1 VEPLPLDDPGFYLGD
16 VAPVYSRLRA
26 EAPVYWSPSAKL
38 WALSRYADI
47 QRVSRDP
54 GLFCSR
60 RGVIVN
66 DPMRLVGELPTPP
79 SILHMDPPAH
89 NRYRKLVSG
98 AFTPRMVTMLEPRV
112 RELVRETL
120 DAVPAAGA
128 FDFVEH
134 VAVPVPM
141 LVIAEMLGVP
151 ASDRA
156 TFRRWSDAVI
166 AGADAD
172 GAARMLSEIAELF
185 AYFQGM
191 LERRRT
197 DPRADL
203 LSALAIGVVDGDR
216 LSDEEIL
223 MFCMTLLVAGNE
235 TTRNLVAGGMRALLD
250 HPGELR
256 RLVADRSLLAGA
268 IEEMLRWV
276 SPIRCFIR
284 TATRDTEIRGTAI
297 PEGASLILL
306 YASGNRDEEVF
317 GPTAGEFRI
326 DRPAEPAHLS
336 FGFGEHFCLGASL
349 ARLEARLMFEGIL
362 ERWTGMEIAGPVE
375 VLRSTIMNGLVRMP
389 VRVRSAVTA
398 R

>member
-1 VEPLPLDDPGFYLGD
+1 MTSLPLHDPDFYLGD
-16 VAPVYSRLRA
+16 VQPVYRRLRA
-26 EAPVYWSPSAKL
+26 EAPVYWSEAAGL
-38 WALSRYADI
+38 FALSRYADI
-47 QRVSRDP
+47 QRVSKDP

-60 RGVIVN
+60 RGVVVN
-66 DPMRLVGELPTPP
+66 DPLRLLGDMPTPP
-79 SILHMDPPAH
+79 SIIHMDPPAH

-98 AFTPRMVTMLEPRV
+98 AFTPRMVAMLEPRI

-120 DAVPAAGA
+120 DAVPAGGA

-134 VAVPVPM
+134 VAVPVPIH
-141 LVIAEMLGVP
+141 VIAEMLGVP

-166 AGADAD
+166 AGADAQD
-172 GAARMLSEIAELF
+172 GGAHLTEMAELF
-185 AYFQGM
+185 AYFQTM
-191 LERRRT
+191 LERRRAE
-197 DPRADL
+197 PRPDL
-203 LSALAIGVVDGDR
+203 LSALAAGVVDGDR

-235 TTRNLVAGGMRALLD
+235 TTRNLVAGGTRALLE

-256 RLVADRSLLAGA
+256 RLRNDRALLPSA

-276 SPIRCFIR
+276 SPIRAFIR
-284 TATRDTEIRGTAI
+284 TATRNTEIRGTAI

-306 YASGNRDEEVF
+306 YASGNRDEEAF

-326 DRPAEPAHLS
+326 DRPGEPQHLA

-362 ERWTGMEIAGPVE
+362 GRWRDIEPAGDAE
-375 VLRSTIMNGLVRMP
+375 VLRSTVMNGLVRLP
-389 VRVRSAVTA
+389 VRVRA
-398 R
+398 

>member
-1 VEPLPLDDPGFYLGD
+1 MSLPLHDPEFYLGD
-16 VAPVYSRLRA
+16 VQAVYRRLRA
-26 EAPVYWSPSAKL
+26 EAPVYWSEAAGL
-38 WALSRYADI
+38 WALTKYADI
-47 QRVSRDP
+47 QRVSKDP
-54 GLFCSR
+54 ATFCSS

-66 DPMRLVGELPTPP
+66 DPLRLAGDLPTPP
-79 SILHMDPPAH
+79 SIIHMDPPAH

-98 AFTPRMVTMLEPRV
+98 AFTPRAVAMLEPRI

-120 DAVPAAGA
+120 AAAPANGS

-134 VAVPVPM
+134 VAVPVPL

-151 ASDRA
+151 PGDRD

-172 GAARMLSEIAELF
+172 AASAMMGEIAELF
-185 AYFQGM
+185 AYFQEM
-191 LERRRT
+191 LGRRRAE
-197 DPRADL
+197 PRADL
-203 LSALAIGVVDGDR
+203 ISALATGVVDGDR

-235 TTRNLVAGGMRALLD
+235 TTRNLVAGGTRTLLEHPDELARLRRDPALL
-250 HPGELR
+250 P
-256 RLVADRSLLAGA
+256 GA

-297 PEGASLILL
+297 PEGAVVALF

-326 DRPAEPAHLS
+326 DRPLEPAHLA

-362 ERWTGMEIAGPVE
+362 GRWSRLEIAGPVD
-375 VLRSTIMNGLVRMP
+375 VLPSTLMNGLVRLP
-389 VRVRSAVTA
+389 VRAWA
-398 R
+398 

>member
-1 VEPLPLDDPGFYLGD
+1 MQPLPLHDPDFYLGD
-16 VAPVYSRLRA
+16 VQSVYRWLRT
-26 EAPVYWSPSAKL
+26 EAPVYWSEAAGL
-38 WALSRYADI
+38 WALSKYADI
-47 QRVSRDP
+47 QRVSKDP
-54 GLFCSR
+54 ERFCSR
-60 RGVIVN
+60 RGVVVN
-66 DPMRLVGELPTPP
+66 DPMRLMGEIPTPP
-79 SILHMDPPAH
+79 SIIHMDPPGH

-98 AFTPRMVTMLEPRV
+98 AFTPRMVAMLEPRI

-120 DAVPAAGA
+120 AAAPADGV

-134 VAVPVPM
+134 VAMPVPM

-151 ASDRA
+151 ASDRD

-172 GAARMLSEIAELF
+172 AAAAMMGEIAELF
-185 AYFQGM
+185 AYFQAM
-191 LERRRT
+191 LERRRAE
-197 DPRADL
+197 PRADL
-203 LSALAIGVVDGDR
+203 LSALASGVVDGDR

-235 TTRNLVAGGMRALLD
+235 TTRNLVAGGTRTLLE

-256 RLVADRSLLAGA
+256 RLRADRTLLPGA

-276 SPIRCFIR
+276 TPIRCFIR
-284 TATRDTEIRGTAI
+284 TATCDTEVRGTAI
-297 PEGASLILL
+297 PEGASLVLL

-362 ERWTGMEIAGPVE
+362 DRWAGLELAGAPE
-375 VLRSTIMNGLVRMP
+375 PLRSTVMNGLVRLP
-389 VRVRSAVTA
+389 VRA
-398 R
+398 RAA

>member
-1 VEPLPLDDPGFYLGD
+1 MTSLPLHDPEFYVGD
-16 VAPVYSRLRA
+16 VQAVYRRLRA
-26 EAPVYWSPSAKL
+26 QAPVYWSEAAGL
-38 WALSRYADI
+38 WALSKYEDI
-47 QRVSRDP
+47 QRVSKDP

-66 DPMRLVGELPTPP
+66 DPIRLAGELTTPP
-79 SILHMDPPAH
+79 SIIHMDPPGH

-98 AFTPRMVTMLEPRV
+98 AFTPRMVAMLEPRI
-112 RELVRETL
+112 RELVGESL
-120 DAVPAAGA
+120 DAVPSSEA

-134 VAVPVPM
+134 VAVPVPI

-151 ASDRA
+151 ASDRE

-166 AGADAD
+166 AGADAED
-172 GAARMLSEIAELF
+172 AGAHLGEIAELF
-185 AYFQGM
+185 AYFQTM
-191 LERRRT
+191 LERRRAE
-197 DPRADL
+197 PRSDL
-203 LSALAIGVVDGDR
+203 LSALAVGVVDGDR

-235 TTRNLVAGGMRALLD
+235 TTRNLVAGGTRALLE
-250 HPGELR
+250 HPGELG
-256 RLVADRSLLAGA
+256 RLRDDPALLPGA

-276 SPIRCFIR
+276 SPIRAFVR
-284 TATRDTEIRGTAI
+284 TATRDTAIRGTAI

-326 DRPAEPAHLS
+326 DRPIEPAHLS
-336 FGFGEHFCLGASL
+336 FGVGEHFCLGASL

-362 ERWTGMEIAGPVE
+362 ARWCDIEPAGQAE
-375 VLRSTIMNGLVRMP
+375 VLRSTVMNGLVRLP
-389 VRVRSAVTA
+389 VRVRA
-398 R
+398 

>member
-1 VEPLPLDDPGFYLGD
+1 MTSLPLHDPDFYLGD
-16 VAPVYSRLRA
+16 VQPVYRRLRA
-26 EAPVYWSPSAKL
+26 ETPVYWSEAAGL
-38 WALSRYADI
+38 WALSKYADI
-47 QRVSRDP
+47 QRVSKDP

-66 DPMRLVGELPTPP
+66 DPIRLAGELSTPP
-79 SILHMDPPAH
+79 SIIHMDPPGH

-98 AFTPRMVTMLEPRV
+98 AFTPRMVAMLEPRI
-112 RELVRETL
+112 RELVRESL
-120 DAVPAAGA
+120 DAVPANEV

-134 VAVPVPM
+134 VAVPVPI

-151 ASDRA
+151 ASDRE

-166 AGADAD
+166 AGADAE
-172 GAARMLSEIAELF
+172 GAAATFSEIAELF
-185 AYFQGM
+185 AYFQTM
-191 LERRRT
+191 LERRRAE
-197 DPRADL
+197 PRTDL
-203 LSALAIGVVDGDR
+203 LSALAAGVVDGDR

-235 TTRNLVAGGMRALLD
+235 TTRNLVAGGTRTLLA

-256 RLVADRSLLAGA
+256 RLRDDLALLPSA

-276 SPIRCFIR
+276 SPIRAFVR
-284 TATRDTEIRGTAI
+284 TATRDTEMRGTAI

-306 YASGNRDEEVF
+306 YASANRDEDVF

-326 DRPAEPAHLS
+326 DRPIEPQHLS
-336 FGFGEHFCLGASL
+336 FGVGEHFCLGASL

-362 ERWTGMEIAGPVE
+362 SRWRDLQPAGDAE
-375 VLRSTIMNGLVRMP
+375 VLRSTVMNGLVRLP
-389 VRVRSAVTA
+389 VRVRP
-398 R
+398 

>member
-1 VEPLPLDDPGFYLGD
+1 MQPLPLHDPDFYLGD
-16 VAPVYSRLRA
+16 VQSVYRWLRA
-26 EAPVYWSPSAKL
+26 EAPVYWSEAAGL
-38 WALSRYADI
+38 WALSKYADI
-47 QRVSRDP
+47 QRVSKDP
-54 GLFCSR
+54 ERFCSR
-60 RGVIVN
+60 RGVIIN

-79 SILHMDPPAH
+79 SILHMDPPGH

-98 AFTPRMVTMLEPRV
+98 AFTPRMVATLEPRI

-120 DAVPAAGA
+120 AAAPAAGE

-166 AGADAD
+166 AGADAE
-172 GAARMLSEIAELF
+172 AAAAMMGEIAELF
-185 AYFQGM
+185 AYFQAK
-191 LERRRT
+191 LEQRRAE
-197 DPRADL
+197 PRADL
-203 LSALAIGVVDGDR
+203 LSALASGVVDGDR

-223 MFCMTLLVAGNE
+223 MFCMALLVAGNE
-235 TTRNLVAGGMRALLD
+235 TTRSLVAGGTRTLLE

-256 RLVADRSLLAGA
+256 RLRAGRALLPGA

-276 SPIRCFIR
+276 SPIRGFVR
-284 TATRDTEIRGTAI
+284 TATRDTEVRGI
-297 PEGASLILL
+297 PIPGGASLLLL
-306 YASGNRDEEVF
+306 YAAGNRDEEVF

-326 DRPAEPAHLS
+326 DRPLEPAHLS

-362 ERWTGMEIAGPVE
+362 DRWSDLEFAGPPE
-375 VLRSTIMNGLVRMP
+375 PLRSTLMNGLVRLP
-389 VRVRSAVTA
+389 VRA
-398 R
+398 RAA

>member
-1 VEPLPLDDPGFYLGD
+1 MSLPLHDPEFYLGD
-16 VAPVYSRLRA
+16 VQAVYRRLRA
-26 EAPVYWSPSAKL
+26 EAPVYWSEAAGL
-38 WALSRYADI
+38 WALTKYADI
-47 QRVSRDP
+47 QRVSKDP
-54 GLFCSR
+54 ATFCSS

-66 DPMRLVGELPTPP
+66 DPLRLAGDLPTPP
-79 SILHMDPPAH
+79 SIIHMDPPAH

-98 AFTPRMVTMLEPRV
+98 AFTPRAVAMLEPRI

-120 DAVPAAGA
+120 AAAPANGS

-134 VAVPVPM
+134 VAVPVPL

-151 ASDRA
+151 PGDRD

-172 GAARMLSEIAELF
+172 AASAMMGEIAELF
-185 AYFQGM
+185 AYFQEM
-191 LERRRT
+191 LGRRRAE
-197 DPRADL
+197 PRADL
-203 LSALAIGVVDGDR
+203 ISALATGVVDGDR

-235 TTRNLVAGGMRALLD
+235 TTRNLVAGGTRTLLEHPDELARLRRDPALL
-250 HPGELR
+250 P
-256 RLVADRSLLAGA
+256 GA

-297 PEGASLILL
+297 PEGAVVALF

-326 DRPAEPAHLS
+326 DRSLEPAHLA

-362 ERWTGMEIAGPVE
+362 GRWSRLEIAGPVD
-375 VLRSTIMNGLVRMP
+375 VLPSTLMNGLVRLP
-389 VRVRSAVTA
+389 VRA
-398 R
+398 RA